1 MIINNMQEKGNNT
14 KLSLYPTLALSKT
27 PVMKVQT
34 AKGTF
39 ETTLFMK
46 NRLRCMKTHKFFFN
60 ITRQTTYSSTT
71 RNLLLSTEPGMW
83 HSPVKQS
90 LSKSWKA
97 KSVILAVVKG
107 FSTGEGIPIVRSRK
121 VKAGYSI

>member
-1 MIINNMQEKGNNT
+1 MQEKGNNT

-46 NRLRCMKTHKFFFN
+46 IDCD
-60 ITRQTTYSSTT
+60 
-71 RNLLLSTEPGMW
+71 
-83 HSPVKQS
+83 V
-90 LSKSWKA
+90 
-97 KSVILAVVKG
+97 
-107 FSTGEGIPIVRSRK
+107 
-121 VKAGYSI
+121 